1 LTADGTGNRRPGG
14 RTART
19 RQAVM
24 AAVVGELAES
34 GYAGTT
40 VERVAARAGIAKTTI
55 YRRWGG
61 MDRLLAD
68 LMAEHAAAEVPVPDC
83 GDLRSDLRALARS
96 VVNMLSD
103 PPIGAAFAS
112 ILAAGAFNPAAR
124 EVLSANLA
132 DRISAMRV
140 IIDRAVCRGEAPTGT
155 DGAEVI
161 RTMAILIYGRIFIL
175 GELASPSLADSVAA
189 VVRSAAADGSLVS
202 PPLETSAPGSL

>member
-1 LTADGTGNRRPGG
+1 LTADGTGTRRPGG

-19 RQAVM
+19 RQVVM
-24 AAVVGELAES
+24 DAVVGELAES

-96 VVNMLSD
+96 VADMLLD
-103 PPIGAAFAS
+103 PPVRAAFAS
-112 ILAAGAFNPAAR
+112 MLAAAALNPGAR
-124 EVLSANLA
+124 EMLA
-132 DRISAMRV
+132 SFLAGRVTAMTV
-140 IIDRAVCRGEAPTGT
+140 IIDRAARRGEVPPGT
-155 DGAEVI
+155 DGAEVV
-161 RTMAILIYGRIFIL
+161 RTMAILIYGRIYTL
-175 GELASPSLADSVAA
+175 GQPVTHALADSVAA
-189 VVRSAAADGSLVS
+189 IVWSAAEGGSLL
-202 PPLETSAPGSL
+202 PLPSATSARSS